1 MVLLCPLASKAT
13 TNKVL
18 AAAVPI
24 NGASVRDAMRI
35 QSLSGLKVTT
45 WPPATVTLVFP

>member
-13 TNKVL
+13 TNNVL

-35 QSLSGLKVTT
+35 QSLSGLNVTT
-45 WPPATVTLVFP
+45 